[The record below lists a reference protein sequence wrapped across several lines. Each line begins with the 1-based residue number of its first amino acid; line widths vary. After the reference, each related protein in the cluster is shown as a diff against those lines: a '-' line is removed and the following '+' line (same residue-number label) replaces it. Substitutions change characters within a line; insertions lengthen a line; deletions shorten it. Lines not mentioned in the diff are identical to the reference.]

1 MSRHTTAI
9 ALVTCIAG
17 SAALLAQGSVKQ
29 YGKAIVHYRSS
40 EVSAVASY
48 EYSQKNHAGPWL
60 LIEFA
65 VQAKKD
71 RIAIERDQLSLR
83 TPGEDV
89 VRLAAHMEYLDDQS
103 TLTRLYQNASIF
115 RRPLDG
121 YFPSRPLMRTIKFF
135 TGAGRTISDSAVTN
149 VDEVAT
155 GDLLFLAPKGSWP
168 AGEYVLVLNHPKV
181 QAELPITL
189 Q

>member
-1 MSRHTTAI
+1 MSRHKAAV

-17 SAALLAQGSVKQ
+17 SAALVAQGSVKQ
-29 YGKAIVHYRSS
+29 YGRAIVQYRSPA
-40 EVSAVASY
+40 VTAVASY

-71 RIAIERDQLSLR
+71 RIAIERDQISLR
-83 TPGEDV
+83 TPGEGV

-103 TLTRLYQNASIF
+103 TLTGLYQNASIY

-121 YFPSRPLMRTIKFF
+121 YFPSRPLMRTIRFF
-135 TGAGRTISDSAVTN
+135 AGPGRTISDSAVTN
-149 VDEVAT
+149 LDEVAT

-168 AGEYVLVLNHPKV
+168 AGDYVLVLNHPKA